1 MIEPVE
7 RPIII
12 ETAAAA
18 ASVVYWGSICG
29 DLSDQADLR
38 DALAAKADAADLGAL
53 AGKDTADWDTDIDDI
68 PESFPPSSH
77 THAAGNITSGTLP
90 VERGGTGVDTTAKNK
105 VFSGPSTGD
114 DAAPSFRK
122 LEAADIPSLPASKI
136 GSGILNTSRGGTGT
150 DYVSRNYFFAGP
162 ATQEEM
168 TTYPRWRKIVVDD
181 IPNLAADKIT
191 SGTLDV
197 GRIPSLSASKITSG
211 TLGVAR
217 GGTGYGSV
225 DDAPTSGSAKMVKS
239 GGVYTALAGKANTA
253 DLGALAG
260 KDTADW
266 TNDVSGKPASFPPEA
281 HTHDY
286 TTDLTNVPASFP
298 PEAHNHDDLYYGK
311 SYLDDKLAD
320 TGWIDFTN
328 TTNVSGTVYYRLIG
342 GSIVCVRATNIK
354 LKSTL
359 AADSNIELGRLP
371 TAARPS
377 YTIYGGVAY
386 INDDTVNDRLVTVN
400 IGNTGRVYIRTSKEP
415 ITTSMGLYLGIM
427 GMI

>member
-1 MIEPVE
+1 
-7 RPIII
+7 
-12 ETAAAA
+12 
-18 ASVVYWGSICG
+18 
-29 DLSDQADLR
+29 
-38 DALAAKADAADLGAL
+38 
-53 AGKDTADWDTDIDDI
+53 
-68 PESFPPSSH
+68 
-77 THAAGNITSGTLP
+77 
-90 VERGGTGVDTTAKNK
+90 
-105 VFSGPSTGD
+105 
-114 DAAPSFRK
+114 
-122 LEAADIPSLPASKI
+122 
-136 GSGILNTSRGGTGT
+136 
-150 DYVSRNYFFAGP
+150 
-162 ATQEEM
+162 M

-239 GGVYTALAGKANTA
+239 GGVYTALAEKANTA
-253 DLGALAG
+253 DLGDLAG
-260 KDTADW
+260 KDKVDW
-266 TNDVSGKPASFPPEA
+266 D
-281 HTHDY
+281 
-286 TTDLTNVPASFP
+286 TDIDNIPSEFP

-328 TTNVSGTVYYRLIG
+328 TSNVSGTVYYRLIG

-354 LKSTL
+354 LKSNL

-377 YTIYGGVAY
+377 YTIYGGSAY
-386 INDDTVNDRLVTVN
+386 INDDTVDDRLVTVN
-400 IGNTGRVYIRTSKEP
+400 IGNTGRVYIRTNKEP